1 MIRITKEQIKEI
13 ADQLDCRMKCY
24 INKETGIIKSV
35 PDFDSMQTSSTEPWD
50 DVLNELDEN
59 WGNYLEIE
67 QMESHES
74 FEIMVE
80 FAEDVDSKELHD
92 ALINALN
99 RKHPFQNFKWVIDN
113 SGPYRQKWF
122 DFKTQSLKDWV
133 IAQLDSSDIAYDDE

>member
-133 IAQLDSSDIAYDDE
+133 IAQFDSSDIAYDDE

>member
-13 ADQLDCRMKCY
+13 ADQLDCGMKCY
-24 INKETGIIKSV
+24 IDKETGIIKSV
-35 PDFDSMQTSSTEPWD
+35 PDFDSWQTGDTELWE

-67 QMESHES
+67 RMESHIS
-74 FEIMVE
+74 FDVMVE
-80 FAEDVDSKELHD
+80 FAEDVDSRELHD
-92 ALINALN
+92 TLINVLN
-99 RKHPFQNFKWVIDN
+99 RKHPFGNFKWVIDN

-133 IAQLDSSDIAYDDE
+133 IAQLEGANIAHDDE

>member
-1 MIRITKEQIKEI
+1 MIKLTKDQIKEI
-13 ADQLDCRMKCY
+13 AEELDCGMKCY

-35 PDFDSMQTSSTEPWD
+35 PDFDSWQTGDTELWED
-50 DVLNELDEN
+50 ILNELDEN

-67 QMESHES
+67 RMESHES
-74 FEIMVE
+74 FDIMVE
-80 FAEDVDSKELHD
+80 FAEDVDSRELHD
-92 ALINALN
+92 TLINVLN
-99 RKHPFQNFKWVIDN
+99 RKQPFSNFKWVIDN

>member
-13 ADQLDCRMKCY
+13 ADQLDCRWKCY

-59 WGNYLEIE
+59 CGNYLEIE

-122 DFKTQSLKDWV
+122 DFKTQSLKNWV
-133 IAQLDSSDIAYDDE
+133 IAQLDGSDIAHEDE